1 MGAKNKTG
9 EKSQKQNREEVI
21 EDWADVRRWI
31 DDLQQ
36 EWVKRQQASESQKER
51 GLRRT
56 KRGTGYDK

>member
-36 EWVKRQQASESQKER
+36 EWVKRQQASESQKES
-51 GLRRT
+51 GSRRA
-56 KRGTGYDK
+56 KRGT